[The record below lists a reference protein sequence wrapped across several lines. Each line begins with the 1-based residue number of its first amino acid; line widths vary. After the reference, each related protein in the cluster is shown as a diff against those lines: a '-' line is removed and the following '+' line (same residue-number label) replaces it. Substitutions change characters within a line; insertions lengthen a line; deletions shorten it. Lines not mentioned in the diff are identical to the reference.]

1 MGSATLRLSLLIIHW
16 LENQMIPEKQP
27 LGYINAVFSL
37 KHDAQTK
44 AINQSSL
51 FIKEIRY

>member
-1 MGSATLRLSLLIIHW
+1 MIHW

-27 LGYINAVFSL
+27 LDYIHVNAVSSL

-44 AINQSSL
+44 AILSL
-51 FIKEIRY
+51 H

>member
-44 AINQSSL
+44 AINQSS
-51 FIKEIRY
+51 I